1 MVLMDTDDN
10 LSKSFIENGIILQ
23 SSHQVVTG

>member
-10 LSKSFIENGIILQ
+10 LSKSFIGNGIILQ